1 MTALKVLIFGIIYV
15 HLSCGREFSTLNHI
29 WSKMPSD
36 VQSTAASDLISRV
49 IGNRS
54 SDFLVSVDPSIGP
67 KNRDTFKLVSSGTK
81 LSITGTSGVAVA
93 MGFYYYL
100 KYYCGGQYTWA
111 GQQVAL
117 PAVLPVIAS
126 PGKTVTSN
134 DQFRYYQNVCTVSYS
149 FAWWDWTRWEREIDW
164 MAMQGINLPLAFTGQ
179 EAIFQRV
186 YMAMGFTNEDM
197 ESHFGGPAFLAWARM
212 GNIHGW
218 GGPLPQTWI
227 DGQLILQHKI
237 LKRMRSLGITPV
249 LPGFAGH
256 VPAAITRVFPK
267 ANVTRLGGWSNFHQ
281 NYSETYLLDFNDPL
295 FAKIGGSFIKAM
307 EYEFGV
313 DHIYNADTFNEMT
326 PKSNDPAYLASAA
339 KGVYNGMLAGD
350 TQAIWLMQ
358 GWLFMEQGFWKPPQI
373 KALLTGVPQ
382 GKMIILDLISELYPI
397 YSRTESYY
405 GQPFIWCMLHNF
417 GGTMELYG
425 ALDKVNKGPSA
436 GRTFPNSTMVGTGLT
451 PEGINQNEVMY
462 EFMNEQ
468 AWRPGP
474 VDLDE
479 WIDSYQKQ
487 RYGGGDKYTSLAWS
501 LLKKSVYAYNTT
513 EKFHGKNGFVR
524 RPGLKLNTRTS
535 VYNSTSGH
543 MDFNGVLY
551 TRRPSVLMKEFIWYD
566 PEQLYQAWDNM
577 VMASSTPALGNN
589 SLFTYDLVDVTRNSL
604 QILSSMY
611 YHDIIT
617 AYNTNNTSQ
626 LQKAGQKMIDLL
638 SDLDTLL
645 ASDGHFLLGKWTEAA
660 WKFAL
665 DINDTILYDLNSR
678 NQVTLWGP
686 TGQIRD
692 YAAKQWSGLIN
703 KYYKPRWQLFVDS
716 LVNCTKTGKPFNN
729 VEYDQKTF
737 SKVELPFSND
747 HTSFPTTVTGSS
759 VELAAKFHEKY
770 RSETKSKFFSQ
781 FPRKSDRNSASSK
794 LQARQWGR
802 ALVQ

>member
-1 MTALKVLIFGIIYV
+1 MSRCVLCSSIAFHLYV
-15 HLSCGREFSTLNHI
+15 KTQINAMKQVLQCYSEFSTLNHI
-29 WSKMPSD
+29 RSKTPYD
-36 VQSTAASDLISRV
+36 VQSTAAGDLISRV

-67 KNRDTFKLVSSGTK
+67 KNRDTFKLVSNGVK

-117 PAVLPVIAS
+117 PAVLPAIAS

-179 EAIFQRV
+179 EAMFQRV

-197 ESHFGGPAFLAWARM
+197 ASHFGGPAFLAWARM

-227 DGQLILQHKI
+227 DGRLILQHKI

-256 VPAAITRVFPK
+256 VPAAITRVFPQ
-267 ANVTRLGGWSNFHQ
+267 ANVTRLGGWSNFRQ

-313 DHIYNADTFNEMT
+313 DHIYNADTFNEMS
-326 PKSNDPAYLASAA
+326 PKSSDPAYLASAA

-358 GWLFMEQGFWKPPQI
+358 GWLFMSQGFWKPPQI
-373 KALLTGVPQ
+373 KALLTAIPQ
-382 GKMIILDLISELYPI
+382 GKMIILDLISELDPI

-425 ALDKVNKGPSA
+425 ALDKVNKGPST
-436 GRTFPNSTMVGTGLT
+436 GRSFPNTTMVGTGLT

-474 VDLDE
+474 VNLDD

-501 LLKKSVYAYNTT
+501 LLK
-513 EKFHGKNGFVR
+513 
-524 RPGLKLNTRTS
+524 TS

-551 TRRPSVLMKEFIWYD
+551 TRRPSVAMKEFIWYD

-577 VMASSTPALGNN
+577 VLASKTPALGNN

-611 YHDIIT
+611 YHDIIA
-617 AYNTNNTSQ
+617 AYNTTNTSQ
-626 LQKAGQKMIDLL
+626 LQIAGQKMIDLL

-660 WKFAL
+660 RKFSL
-665 DINDTILYDLNSR
+665 DVNDTILYDLNSR

-716 LVNCTKTGKPFNN
+716 LVNSTKTGKPFNN
-729 VEYDQKTF
+729 VEYDQAAF
-737 SKVELPFSND
+737 STVELPFSND

-759 VELAAKFHEKY
+759 VDLAAKFHQKY

-781 FPRKSDRNSASSK
+781 FPRKFDRNTAFSK

-802 ALVQ
+802 ALA

>member
-1 MTALKVLIFGIIYV
+1 MTALKILILGV
-15 HLSCGREFSTLNHI
+15 VCVQLSCGREFSTLNHI
-29 WSKMPSD
+29 RSKTPSD
-36 VQSTAASDLISRV
+36 VQSTAAADLIKRV
-49 IGNRS
+49 IGVRA

-67 KNRDTFKLVSSGTK
+67 KNRDTFKLVSSGAK

-100 KYYCGGQYTWA
+100 KYYCGGQFTWA

-117 PAVLPVIAS
+117 PTVLPVIAS
-126 PGKTVTSN
+126 PGKVVTSN

-149 FAWWDWTRWEREIDW
+149 FAWWDWARWEREIDW
-164 MAMQGINLPLAFTGQ
+164 MALQGINLPLAFTGQ

-186 YMAMGFTNEDM
+186 YMAMGFTDKDL
-197 ESHFGGPAFLAWARM
+197 ESHFGGAAFLAWARM

-218 GGPLPQTWI
+218 GGPLPQTWM
-227 DGQLILQHKI
+227 DAQLILQHQI
-237 LKRMRSLGITPV
+237 VTRMRSLGITPV

-256 VPAAITRVFPK
+256 VPAAITRVFPQ

-281 NYSETYLLDFNDPL
+281 NYSETYLLDFSDPL
-295 FAKIGGSFIKAM
+295 FSKIGGSFIKAM

-326 PKSNDPAYLASAA
+326 PRSNDPAYLAAAA

-397 YSRTESYY
+397 YARTESYY

-425 ALDKVNKGPSA
+425 ALDKVNGGPSA
-436 GRTFPNSTMVGTGLT
+436 GRSFPNTTMVGTGLT

-474 VDLDE
+474 VNLLD

-487 RYGGGDKYTSLAWS
+487 RYNGGNKFTSVAWA
-501 LLKKSVYAYNTT
+501 LLKA
-513 EKFHGKNGFVR
+513 
-524 RPGLKLNTRTS
+524 S

-551 TRRPSVLMKEFIWYD
+551 TRRPSLLMKEYIWYD

-577 VMASSTPALGNN
+577 VLASTTPALGNN
-589 SLFTYDLVDVTRNSL
+589 TLFTYDLVDVTRNSL

-611 YHDIIT
+611 YHDIIA
-617 AYNTNNTSQ
+617 AYNTTNTSQ
-626 LQKAGQKMIDLL
+626 LQTAGQKMVDLL

-645 ASDGHFLLGKWTEAA
+645 ASDVHFLLGTWTEAA
-660 WKFAL
+660 RQFSL
-665 DINDTILYDLNSR
+665 DVNDTILYDLNSR

-703 KYYKPRWQLFVDS
+703 RYYKPRWQLFVDS
-716 LVNCTKTGKPFNN
+716 LVNSTKTGIPFNN
-729 VEYDQKTF
+729 VKYDQDTF
-737 SKVELPFSND
+737 STVELPFSND
-747 HTSFPTTVTGSS
+747 HTAFPTTTTGSS
-759 VELAAKFHEKY
+759 VDLAAKFHQKY

-781 FPRKSDRNSASSK
+781 FPRKSDRTSAFSK
-794 LQARQWGR
+794 QLARQWGR
-802 ALVQ
+802 ALA